1 MVYAR
6 ATTAI
11 TAAAVGSAST
21 LEAMAMYAAYGSNL
35 DPRLMAE
42 RAPYSPVRGAGW
54 LHGWRLT
61 FAGEE
66 RSLDGALATIVED
79 VTASVYV
86 MVYDLTDLDSRAL
99 DTWEGAD
106 LSLYRRIHVRVAMA
120 DGDLVTAWAYVMED
134 YEGGLP
140 SGRYLHMIAAAAAY
154 AGAPEDYVEGLL
166 ARPHQ
171 RGEL

>member
-1 MVYAR
+1 
-6 ATTAI
+6 
-11 TAAAVGSAST
+11 
-21 LEAMAMYAAYGSNL
+21 MAMYAAYGSNL

-61 FAGEE
+61 FAGED

-79 VTASVYV
+79 IASSVYV

-106 LSLYRRIHVRVAMA
+106 LSLYRRIHVRVELA
-120 DGDLVTAWAYVMED
+120 DGEVITAFAYVMED

-140 SGRYLHMIAAAAAY
+140 SERYLSMIADAAHY
-154 AGAPEDYVEGLL
+154 AGAPQWYVEHLRQ
-166 ARPHQ
+166 RPSQ
-171 RGEL
+171 PDGRQ